1 MPETVSPGEVAHTL
15 SHQHGHKTAGE
26 KHAERIEII
35 EAVLLAIVAVATA
48 WSGYQTARWDGDQ
61 AYFYGLSNKQR
72 AAENR
77 AATRNGQELLFNTS
91 TLGFWL
97 QEKAAGDEKAARL
110 FERRFLPEY
119 RVAFNAWIKTDP
131 LNNPRAPAGPSL
143 MPQYHSTA
151 AENAAKADE
160 RASAYFE
167 QGTQA
172 REQGDRYLRNTVLLA
187 TVLFLTAL
195 AQKFKVTR
203 VRLSLLG
210 VAGALLVVAL
220 YFVITYPTT

>member
-15 SHQHGHKTAGE
+15 SHHHGRSAGE
-26 KHAERIEII
+26 KHAERIEIV
-35 EAVLLAIVAVATA
+35 EAILLAIVEIATA

-61 AYFYGLSNKQR
+61 AQLYGLANKER

-77 AATRNGQELLFNTS
+77 AANLDGQQLLFNTS

-119 RVAFNAWIKTDP
+119 RIAFNAWIKTHP
-131 LNNPRAPAGPSL
+131 LDNPRAPAGPIL
-143 MPQYHSTA
+143 MTQYHSAA
-151 AENAAKADE
+151 AEQAARADA

-172 REQGDRYLRNTVLLA
+172 REKGDRYLRNTVLLG

-195 AQKFKVTR
+195 AQKFKVMR

-210 VAGALLVVAL
+210 VSGALLVVAL
-220 YFVITYPTT
+220 YYVFTYPTT

>member
-15 SHQHGHKTAGE
+15 SHHHGKSAGE
-26 KHAERIEII
+26 KRAERIEIV
-35 EAVLLAIVAVATA
+35 EAILLAIVAIATA

-61 AYFYGLSNKQR
+61 AYLYGLSNKQR

-77 AATRNGQELLFNTS
+77 AANTNGQQLLFNTS

-119 RVAFNAWIKTDP
+119 HVAFNAWLRTDP
-131 LNNPRAPAGPSL
+131 LNNPRAPAGPVL
-143 MPQYHSTA
+143 MPQYHSTT
-151 AENAAKADE
+151 AEQAAKAGE
-160 RASAYFE
+160 QASAYFE

-172 REQGDRYLRNTVLLA
+172 REKGDRYLRNTVLLG

-195 AQKFKVTR
+195 AQKFKVVR

-220 YFVITYPTT
+220 YFVFTYPTT

>member
-15 SHQHGHKTAGE
+15 SHHHGHKTAGE

-35 EAVLLAIVAVATA
+35 EAILLAIVAVATA
-48 WSGYQTARWDGDQ
+48 WSGYQTARWDSDQ
-61 AYFYGLSNKQR
+61 AHFYGLSNKER

-143 MPQYHSTA
+143 MPQYHSATA
-151 AENAAKADE
+151 EEAARHGEWATV
-160 RASAYFE
+160 YFDK
-167 QGTQA
+167 GTEA
-172 REQGDRYLRNTVLLA
+172 RETGDRYLRNTVLLA

-195 AQKFKVTR
+195 AQKFKVLR
-203 VRLSLLG
+203 VRLALLG
-210 VAGALLVVAL
+210 VAGVLLVVAM
-220 YFVITYPTT
+220 YYVVTYPTT

>member
-1 MPETVSPGEVAHTL
+1 MPETVPPGEVAHTL
-15 SHQHGHKTAGE
+15 SHHHGASAGE
-26 KHAERIEII
+26 KHAERIEIV
-35 EAVLLAIVAVATA
+35 EAILLAIVAIATA
-48 WSGYQTARWDGDQ
+48 WSGYQTGRWDGDQ
-61 AYFYGLSNKQR
+61 AHLYGLANKER
-72 AAENR
+72 AAQNR
-77 AATRNGQELLFNTS
+77 ATTRDGQQLLFNTS

-119 RVAFNAWIKTDP
+119 RIAFNAWLKTDP
-131 LNNPRAPAGPSL
+131 LSNPHAPAGPSL
-143 MPQYHSTA
+143 MPQYHSATA
-151 AENAAKADE
+151 EQAAKADE

-172 REQGDRYLRNTVLLA
+172 REQGDRYLRNTVLLG

-195 AQKFKVTR
+195 AQKFKITR

-220 YFVITYPTT
+220 YFVFTYPTT

>member
-1 MPETVSPGEVAHTL
+1 MPETVSPGEVAHTM
-15 SHQHGHKTAGE
+15 SHGHETKGE
-26 KHAERIEII
+26 GHAARIEIM
-35 EAVLLAIVAVATA
+35 EAILLAIVAVATA

-61 AYFYGLSNKQR
+61 AHLYGLANKER

-77 AATRNGQELLFNTS
+77 AATLNGQQLLFNTS

-97 QEKAAGDEKAARL
+97 QEKAADDRQAAGL

-119 RVAFNAWIKTDP
+119 RVAFNAWVKTDP

-151 AENAAKADE
+151 AEQAAKADE

-172 REQGDRYLRNTVLLA
+172 RERGDRYLRNTVLLA

-220 YFVITYPTT
+220 YYVATYPTT